1 MRAPAFWYKRRRTL
15 TSLVL
20 SPLGWLYGM
29 GGRFRDVVTPGHK
42 ARLPVICVGNF
53 VAGGAGKTPVAL
65 AIAALLQRNHKA
77 VGFLTRGYGGELSG
91 PVSVLPIQH
100 SSTDVGDEA
109 LLLADKCL
117 TIVARDRRSGA
128 EKLSNMDTDIIL
140 MDDGFQNPSLH
151 KDLSFVVI
159 DHQQGIGNGG
169 VIPAGPLRGSLE
181 YQISKA
187 HGFIVVGGELND
199 QNLKQR
205 LHKSGKPVFTAHLE
219 PADTAPD
226 LKGKKVIA
234 FTGIGMPDKFFAT
247 LEQAGAQIIKR
258 IRFRDH
264 HPFSQSEAQ
273 WLLDLKRDHSGSV
286 LVTTAKDHIRLNGCQ
301 EACGRLYSDVL
312 VYGVELKFE
321 QEKPLLELILKAI

>member
-1 MRAPAFWYKRRRTL
+1 MHAPAFWYTRRRTI
-15 TSLVL
+15 SLVL

-42 ARLPVICVGNF
+42 ARLPVICIGNF

-65 AIAALLQRNHKA
+65 AIAALLERHHKA

-159 DHQQGIGNGG
+159 DHQQGIGNGRI
-169 VIPAGPLRGSLE
+169 IPAGPLRNSLQ

-187 HGFIVVGGELND
+187 HGFIVIGGELKD
-199 QNLKQR
+199 QNLKQH
-205 LHKSGKPVFTAHLE
+205 LHKSGKPVFTARLK
-219 PADTAPD
+219 PAGNALD
-226 LKGKKVIA
+226 LAGEKVIA

-247 LEQAGAQIIKR
+247 LEKAGAEIIER
-258 IRFRDH
+258 IRFPDH
-264 HPFSQSEAQ
+264 HPFSQSEAE
-273 WLLDLKRDHSGSV
+273 WLLGLQGDNAGCL
-286 LVTTAKDHIRLNGCQ
+286 LVTTAKDHIRLKGADG
-301 EACGRLYSDVL
+301 ACARLYQTSQS
-312 VYGVELKFE
+312 YGVELEFD
-321 QEKPLLELILKAI
+321 QEKPLVELILKAI